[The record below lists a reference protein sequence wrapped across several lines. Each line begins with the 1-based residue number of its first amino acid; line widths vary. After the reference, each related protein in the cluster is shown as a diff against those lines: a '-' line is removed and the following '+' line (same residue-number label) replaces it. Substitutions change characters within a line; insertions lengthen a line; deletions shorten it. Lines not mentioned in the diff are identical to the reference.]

1 VRSLEFPRKPI
12 VGVSVKKC
20 AYILAPAK
28 LSLRTVAPTAL
39 TWEDWSTFI
48 EDASVENVKGEERE
62 MGTNPDTAV
71 AVGIVEAW
79 HEALNSSD
87 IERLATLSHPDVEVG
102 GPRGTGRGTE
112 LLQEWVNR
120 ANIRLTPLRVFHRD
134 DTVVAQQE
142 AEWRSAETGLVAG
155 SQTVASIFVVRDG
168 QVTSVVRYADLTNA
182 LQKANL
188 DESHAVGTN

>member
-1 VRSLEFPRKPI
+1 M
-12 VGVSVKKC
+12 KKC
-20 AYILAPAK
+20 AHILAPAK
-28 LSLRTVAPTAL
+28 LSLRTVAPAAL
-39 TWEDWSTFI
+39 TWEDRRFI
-48 EDASVENVKGEERE
+48 EDAYVEKVKGEERE

-112 LLQEWVNR
+112 LLQEWVDR

-142 AEWRSAETGLVAG
+142 AEWRSAETGLVVG

-182 LQKANL
+182 LQQANL
-188 DESHAVGTN
+188 DESHAVGAN

>member
-1 VRSLEFPRKPI
+1 MRSLEFPRKPI

-20 AYILAPAK
+20 AHILAPAK

-39 TWEDWSTFI
+39 TWEDRRFI
-48 EDASVENVKGEERE
+48 EDAYVENVNVEERE
-62 MGTNPDTAV
+62 RGTNPDTAV

-112 LLQEWVNR
+112 LLQEWVDR

-188 DESHAVGTN
+188 DESHAVGAN

>member
-1 VRSLEFPRKPI
+1 MRSLEFPRKPI

-39 TWEDWSTFI
+39 TWEDRSTFI

-102 GPRGTGRGTE
+102 GPRGTGRGTK
-112 LLQEWVNR
+112 LLQEWVDR

-134 DTVVAQQE
+134 DTMVAQQE

-188 DESHAVGTN
+188 DESHAVGAN